1 MRIKLAKKFVGETL
15 SSERFTEDS
24 FITVKDQV
32 SRFLNLGIPVD
43 NPDFYDIDESKGETD
58 ENIVPY
64 SVYGEDPVEVVKH
77 AELVKAIA
85 DNVNSSRANDL
96 SKTEDTSSVSLPQG
110 SSQNENLA
118 AEALKSE
125 KSE

>member
-15 SSERFTEDS
+15 SPERFTEDS

-96 SKTEDTSSVSLPQG
+96 PKTEDTSSVSLPQG